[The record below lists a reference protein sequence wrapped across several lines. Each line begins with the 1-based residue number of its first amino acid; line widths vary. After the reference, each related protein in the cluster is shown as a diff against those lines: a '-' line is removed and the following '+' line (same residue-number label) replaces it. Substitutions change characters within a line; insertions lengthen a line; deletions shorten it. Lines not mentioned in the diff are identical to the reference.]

1 MEYVTYIDEAGDEDF
16 GKLVSRTRPFCPLE
30 TWLSLPK
37 PKRGCCSQA
46 INTPHFSLLSVS
58 SSSQGKPRAPLTMAM
73 ISTPLIGKPKRDV
86 ATQRGRRLSTA
97 LIDGDP

>member
-1 MEYVTYIDEAGDEDF
+1 
-16 GKLVSRTRPFCPLE
+16 
-30 TWLSLPK
+30 
-37 PKRGCCSQA
+37 
-46 INTPHFSLLSVS
+46 
-58 SSSQGKPRAPLTMAM
+58 MAM

>member
-16 GKLVSRTRPFCPLE
+16 GKLASGTRPFCPLE

-37 PKRGCCSQA
+37 PKRGCRSQA

-58 SSSQGKPRAPLTMAM
+58 SQSQGKPKPL
-73 ISTPLIGKPKRDV
+73 
-86 ATQRGRRLSTA
+86 
-97 LIDGDP
+97 